1 LNILTVNTSASRG
14 GASSI
19 AKVIHQGVNRHG
31 WGKSIFIS
39 GRKSDDHGQDI
50 VNLGI
55 SPLRFLLNVF
65 CYRILGVEGFFN
77 QRPWNRVI
85 EKYYS
90 LADVVHVHNVHGY
103 YLPDNVLALLLKK
116 PVVWTLHD
124 HWLGTGRCA
133 SPGDC
138 EGLQQKCRPC
148 PHPNRY
154 PSSWVDRASAGK
166 RYRESLISNGSVQFV
181 VPSRSAYDLFTKM
194 GISMSRL
201 HVIEN
206 PLVDFPNDIQTLSR
220 QDARR
225 KLGIPLDRHVV
236 TFIANCVDEPMKGF
250 EVLLEALS
258 LLPQQHKWFL
268 VVIGEVSS
276 KLKREVNSRFFNAF
290 FVGFISDRRMFFEY
304 LLASDCLVN
313 PSYSESFGLVNIE
326 ALAVGCPV
334 LCSDLPIFHEFKHKL
349 VRFFDP
355 GDSRRLAQS
364 LVVLSE
370 SNFKCEDL
378 QTFYS
383 ATICEQFSEKVVVSR
398 YMEVYRKVLKE
409 SRTIEK
415 NSNPVPKV

>member
-1 LNILTVNTSASRG
+1 MNILTVNTSASRG

-19 AKVIHQGVNRHG
+19 AKAIHQGVNQLG

-39 GRKSDDHGQDI
+39 GRKNDGHRQDI

-65 CYRILGVEGFFN
+65 CYRMLGVEGFFN
-77 QRPWNRVI
+77 QGPWRRVI

-90 LADVVHVHNVHGY
+90 LADVVHLHNVHGY

-138 EGLQQKCRPC
+138 EGFKQKCRPC
-148 PHPNRY
+148 PHPKRY
-154 PSSWVDRASAGK
+154 PSSWVDHASAGK
-166 RYRESLISNGSVQFV
+166 RYRESLISNGLVQFV
-181 VPSRSAYDLFTKM
+181 VPSRSARDLFKKM

-206 PLVDFPNDIQTLSR
+206 PLVDFPNGIQALSR

-236 TFIANCVDEPMKGF
+236 IFIANCVDEPMKGF
-250 EVLLEALS
+250 EVLLEAFS
-258 LLPQQHKWFL
+258 RLPQQHKWFL

-276 KLKREVNSRFFNAF
+276 KLKRVVNSRFNAF
-290 FVGFISDRRMFFEY
+290 FVGFISDRRIFFEY

-349 VRFFDP
+349 IHFFDP
-355 GDSRRLAQS
+355 GDSKGLAQS

-370 SNFKCEDL
+370 RNFKCEDL

-383 ATICEQFSEKVVVSR
+383 PTICEQFSEKVVVSR

-409 SRTIEK
+409 SRIIEK
-415 NSNPVPKV
+415 NSNSVPKV